1 MYLNYAHLKNY
12 WSKAVVTYLE
22 HFSVVEVFPL
32 VIYYLD
38 YANNWNKRLGT
49 HPHLYFNP
57 APFNHP
63 LTPFDPH
70 LPPPSIISS
79 TKTPTLPTIST
90 PNFIS
95 IHDSSLS
102 CISYFSCL
110 SCLSCL
116 SSLTPFDLSY
126 LYNSFCKFLVSQFNP
141 STPHSIKSTPLSIKS
156 TPPSIKSTPHFIKS
170 TPNLDKS
177 TPYSN
182 KSTPQSI

>member
-70 LPPPSIISS
+70 LTSPPPPSFHPQKLQLYPPSPPR
-79 TKTPTLPTIST
+79 TLFQFMTPV
-90 PNFIS
+90 
-95 IHDSSLS
+95 
-102 CISYFSCL
+102 
-110 SCLSCL
+110 
-116 SSLTPFDLSY
+116 
-126 LYNSFCKFLVSQFNP
+126 FLVFLFFLSFLSFLSFFSYSIRSIIPLQF
-141 STPHSIKSTPLSIKS
+141 IL
-156 TPPSIKSTPHFIKS
+156 
-170 TPNLDKS
+170 
-177 TPYSN
+177 
-182 KSTPQSI
+182 